1 MKNIN
6 RISRLLAFILL
17 LLHLF
22 ISTAAAQL
30 KDSTFNEELAPGV
43 IHSKIFRASDTLS
56 FNILKIDLRQGDY
69 YLRAVK
75 AHDRLVGRE
84 KTSQMASRFSDSTR
98 EVLGAV
104 NADFFDMKTGEVENN
119 MVIEGQFLKA
129 LHITDSPFDPMH
141 KIHSQFAFTY
151 NKKPLIGK
159 FSFAGELQMPDKS
172 INEINR
178 INSKDDSNSLTLYN
192 FYQGEET
199 PEAKEKMNRAEV
211 ELTPVV
217 TQQDTFYCVAT
228 SSVLFGGRHT
238 ITKGKIILSG
248 SGAFAQV
255 LEKGVK
261 YGDTLRL
268 VARLN
273 PYFKGIRTLSGGWPQ
288 IVANGLNIADQAD
301 SIEGTFPKFSK
312 VRHPR
317 TGIGFSI
324 DSLTIYLI
332 TVDGRQES
340 SSGLTLG
347 EFADLMIS
355 EGVFEG
361 LNLDGG
367 GSTTMVINGKV
378 VNSPSDKEG
387 ERPVGSCL
395 LLIKNLKTEFQQ

>member
-6 RISRLLAFILL
+6 RISRLLTFILI

-22 ISTAAAQL
+22 INTAAAQL
-30 KDSTFNEELAPGV
+30 KDSTFNEELAPGI
-43 IHSKIFRASDTLS
+43 IHSKIFRAYDTLS
-56 FNILKIDLRQGDY
+56 INILRIDLRQGDY
-69 YLRAVK
+69 YLRAAK
-75 AHDRLVGRE
+75 AHDRLLGRE
-84 KTSQMASRFSDSTR
+84 KTSQMASRFSDSTH

-129 LHITDSPFDPMH
+129 LRIADSPFDPKH

-159 FSFAGELQMPDKS
+159 FSFAGEVLMPDRS

-178 INSKDDSNSLTLYN
+178 INSKADSNSLTLYN

-199 PEAKEKMNRAEV
+199 PEAKETMSRAEV
-211 ELTPVV
+211 ELTPVI

-228 SSVLFGGRHT
+228 SSVLFGGKHT
-238 ITKGKIILSG
+238 ITKGKSILTG
-248 SGAFAQV
+248 SGTFAQV

-273 PYFKGIRTLSGGWPQ
+273 PYYKGIRTLTGGWPQ
-288 IVANGLNIADQAD
+288 IVRHGVNIADRVD
-301 SIEGTFPKFSK
+301 SIEGTFPKFSRVK
-312 VRHPR
+312 HPR
-317 TGIGFSI
+317 TGIGFTI
-324 DSLTIYLI
+324 DSLTIYII

-340 SSGLTLG
+340 SSGVTLG

-355 EGVFEG
+355 EGIYEG

-367 GSTTMVINGKV
+367 GSTTMVINGRV

-395 LLIKNLKTEFQQ
+395 LLIRNIKTESKQ